1 MASRFVSGGTILPGS
16 DGSTIVTADAAAAA
30 PLNQSGITSAPAS
43 LTGAGRSTG
52 SGGGSDE
59 QPPRGDLATT
69 SAQHS
74 SGIRAPAS
82 ETPAP
87 EAPATLP
94 VAPLDPANEAR
105 QAEWAAVQ
113 ASLDAERRDRE
124 ARRRAEAQGDGEK
137 SLFAILQD
145 NKAAKQAKFDEA
157 NALRNQFPT
166 LGDDE
171 IDFLDGL
178 EDGKRAEEQRRRREV
193 EEGLAAFREAQ
204 RGGGGGGQQKSEAI
218 GDGVGDDA
226 AAVADEA
233 SLSWEHSGRKR
244 KREKDGGAG
253 KIGGLKGVKRK
264 TSVPEGDSSKTA
276 ATAPA
281 QAKQPTDAASSKD
294 GKGDIVK
301 APAASTAAP
310 KAKVGLVAY
319 GSDDSDDD

>member
-1 MASRFVSGGTILPGS
+1 M
-16 DGSTIVTADAAAAA
+16 
-30 PLNQSGITSAPAS
+30 
-43 LTGAGRSTG
+43 
-52 SGGGSDE
+52 
-59 QPPRGDLATT
+59 RGDLATT

-74 SGIRAPAS
+74 SGIVEPSS
-82 ETPAP
+82 EATTG
-87 EAPATLP
+87 APATLP
-94 VAPLDPANEAR
+94 AAPPPDPATEAR

-204 RGGGGGGQQKSEAI
+204 RGGGGGGGQQNSEAI
-218 GDGVGDDA
+218 GDGEGDDA

-244 KREKDGGAG
+244 KREKDGGVG

-264 TSVPEGDSSKTA
+264 TSVPEGDSSKTTATGTA
-276 ATAPA
+276 AAPAA
-281 QAKQPTDAASSKD
+281 QAKQPTDAASIKG
-294 GKGDIVK
+294 GKGDVLK
-301 APAASTAAP
+301 VSAAPATVP
-310 KAKVGLVAY
+310 KTKVGLVAY